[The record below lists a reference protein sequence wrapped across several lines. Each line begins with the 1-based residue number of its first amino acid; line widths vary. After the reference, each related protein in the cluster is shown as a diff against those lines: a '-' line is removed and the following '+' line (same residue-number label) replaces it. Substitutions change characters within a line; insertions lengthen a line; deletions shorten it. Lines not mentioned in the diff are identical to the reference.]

1 MDSDPSRRP
10 IDAIRRGLVVSCQ
23 AHGDH
28 PLRDPLAMAAMAECA
43 ERGGAA
49 GIRADGPEDIAEI
62 ASSVALPVIGIY
74 KAPLS
79 AGRFFIT
86 PTFEHAREIV
96 EAGAAVVALEAT
108 FENRPDAD
116 ELGELVRRIR
126 GELGVPVMAD
136 VSTSDEGT
144 RARDLGADLVATTLS
159 GYTRESAGREKPD
172 LDLVGGLAGAGMRAV
187 CEGNVR
193 MPAQVATAFERGA
206 WSVVVGTAI
215 TDPVAVTSW
224 FAEAA
229 PGRCGDRL
237 GERRSHDAPGK
248 GVGS

>member
-1 MDSDPSRRP
+1 MDRDPSRQP
-10 IDAIRRGLVVSCQ
+10 VDAIRRGLVVSCQ

-62 ASSVALPVIGIY
+62 AGSVSLPVIGIY
-74 KAPLS
+74 KTPLS
-79 AGRFFIT
+79 ADRFFIT
-86 PTFEHAREIV
+86 PTFEHAKEIV
-96 EAGAAVVALEAT
+96 DAGAAVVALEAT
-108 FENRPDAD
+108 FENRPDTE
-116 ELGELVRRIR
+116 ELEELVRRIR
-126 GELGVPVMAD
+126 EELGVPVMAD
-136 VSTSDEGT
+136 VSTAGEGT
-144 RARDLGADLVATTLS
+144 RARDLKADLVGSTLS

-172 LDLVGGLAGAGMRAV
+172 LDLVGDLVDTGTRAV

-193 MPAQVATAFERGA
+193 RPEQVAAAFQRGA

-229 PGRCGDRL
+229 PGRQGYD
-237 GERRSHDAPGK
+237 GPGK
-248 GVGS
+248 GEQS

>member
-1 MDSDPSRRP
+1 MDSVPSRQP
-10 IDAIRRGLVVSCQ
+10 VDAIRRGLVVSCQ

-49 GIRADGPEDIAEI
+49 GIRADGPEDISEI
-62 ASSVALPVIGIY
+62 SGSVSLPVIGIY
-74 KAPLS
+74 KVPLS
-79 AGRFFIT
+79 ADRFLIT
-86 PTFEHAREIV
+86 PTFEHAKEIV

-108 FENRPDAD
+108 FENRPDTE
-116 ELGELVRRIR
+116 ELEELVRRIR
-126 GELGVPVMAD
+126 EELGAPVMAD
-136 VSTSDEGT
+136 VSTADEGA
-144 RARDLGADLVATTLS
+144 RARDLGADLVGSTLS

-172 LDLVGGLAGAGMRAV
+172 LDLVGDLADAGTRAV

-193 MPAQVATAFERGA
+193 RPEQVAAAFRRGA

-229 PGRCGDRL
+229 PGRQGYD
-237 GERRSHDAPGK
+237 GPGK
-248 GVGS
+248 GEQS

>member
-1 MDSDPSRRP
+1 MNGDPSRRP
-10 IDAIRRGLVVSCQ
+10 VDAIRRGLVVSCQ

-28 PLRDPLAMAAMAECA
+28 PLRDPHAMAAMAECA

-62 ASSVALPVIGIY
+62 ASSVSLPVVGIY
-74 KAPLS
+74 KAPLT
-79 AGRFFIT
+79 ADRFFIT
-86 PTFEHAREIV
+86 PTFEHAKEIRD
-96 EAGAAVVALEAT
+96 AGAAVVALEAT
-108 FENRPDAD
+108 FENRPDTE

-126 GELGVPVMAD
+126 HELGVPVMAD

-159 GYTRESAGREKPD
+159 GHTRESADREKPD
-172 LDLVGGLAGAGMRAV
+172 LGLVGALANAGMRAV

-193 MPAQVATAFERGA
+193 TPAQVAAAFERGA

-224 FAEAA
+224 FAGAA
-229 PGRCGDRL
+229 PGRRGK
-237 GERRSHDAPGK
+237 RRGHGATGRGAES
-248 GVGS
+248 